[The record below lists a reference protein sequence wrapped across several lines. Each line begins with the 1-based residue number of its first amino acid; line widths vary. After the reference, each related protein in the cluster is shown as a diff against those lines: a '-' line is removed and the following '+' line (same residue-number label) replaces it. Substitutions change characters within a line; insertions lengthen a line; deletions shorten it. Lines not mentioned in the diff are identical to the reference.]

1 MVIIIDKEYIDG
13 LKMCNQIEFLFDEK
27 LNSCTFNFN
36 IEEKSIEFYITMNNK
51 IGMHQL
57 NTALIVLNCNI
68 RKLQRKEW
76 SRFHKIHEN
85 KWCDNEWKTYYSYR
99 LRCSK
104 IINIIEEEFKATK
117 TKVSFLE
124 TPKKQI
130 FTVTSTRTV
139 YTTIPENLL

>member
-1 MVIIIDKEYIDG
+1 MI
-13 LKMCNQIEFLFDEK
+13 LFDEK

-36 IEEKSIEFYITMNNK
+36 IEEKWIDFYITMNNK

-57 NTALIVLNCNI
+57 NTALIVLNGNI
-68 RKLQRKEW
+68 RKLQRKGW

-85 KWCDNEWKTYYSYR
+85 KWYDNEWKTYYARR

-104 IINIIEEEFKATK
+104 IMNIIEVEFKATK
-117 TKVSFLE
+117 NKVSFLG

-130 FTVTSTRTV
+130 FTVTSTGTV
-139 YTTIPENLL
+139 YATIPENLL